1 MQPKAI
7 WALIITGAAG
17 FMAALDNL
25 VVTTALPSIRKD
37 LGGAMED
44 LEWTVNAYT
53 LTFAVLLMSGAALG
67 DRFGRRKLFVTG
79 LVIFTAASAAAA
91 LAPGIEAL
99 IAARAVQGVGAA
111 ITMPLTLTLLTAAVP
126 ADRRGLAYGIKG
138 AVDGLAVVGG
148 PLIGGT
154 LTEHVS
160 WQWIFWLNV
169 PLGLALIPL
178 ARLRL
183 DESRAENARL
193 DLPGTLL
200 VSGGLFGVVYGL
212 INAHAH
218 GWTSPGV
225 LTALIAGGTLLAA
238 FVRHGFRAERPM
250 LPMRLFKNRA
260 FAGVNAASVFMFLGM
275 FGSIFLLSQ
284 FLQNA
289 LGYSPTE
296 AGLRML
302 PWTGMP
308 MIAAP
313 LSGHL
318 ADRIGSRPVVVTA
331 LALQAL
337 GLAHFALVM
346 SPDVSYAAQLPGL
359 IVSGI
364 GMGLFFAP
372 AAKLVMSSVRPA
384 EQGMASGA
392 NNALR
397 EVGGA
402 LGVAVLASLFSAQG
416 GYGSPRRFLDGL
428 IPALW
433 AGAAAVALGAL
444 AAALI
449 PAHRGTP
456 HRSGAP
462 AHRPGR
468 RALTHAPA
476 AARALPPT
484 HPLGNCRV
492 LHREEGRTAATACR
506 GAGKSAAATGGR
518 RADQRHP
525 QARER
530 EGSGH
535 RLPEEGRTGAT
546 PRQGAGRQR
555 PPSAGRGTGKA
566 AATPAEGAGR
576 LPTGG
581 GRGRRGCFGMLPDIC
596 GRRAG

>member
-37 LGGAMED
+37 LGGALED

-53 LTFAVLLMSGAALG
+53 LTFAVLLMFGAALG

-138 AVDGLAVVGG
+138 AVDGMAVAGG

-169 PLGLALIPL
+169 PLGLALVPL

-212 INAHAH
+212 VNANAH
-218 GWTSPGV
+218 GWTSPRV
-225 LTALIAGGTLLAA
+225 LTALIAGGVLIGA
-238 FVRHGFRAERPM
+238 FIGHGLRARRPM

-313 LSGHL
+313 LSGYL

-359 IVSGI
+359 IVSGV

-372 AAKLVMSSVRPA
+372 AAKLVMSGVRPA

-392 NNALR
+392 NSALR

-402 LGVAVLASLFSAQG
+402 LGIAVLASLFSAQG
-416 GYGSPRRFLDGL
+416 GYGSPQRFLDGL
-428 IPALW
+428 TPALW

-444 AAALI
+444 AATLI
-449 PAHRGTP
+449 PSQRSAP
-456 HRSGAP
+456 HRAGSRHAADPVGAP
-462 AHRPGR
+462 
-468 RALTHAPA
+468 
-476 AARALPPT
+476 
-484 HPLGNCRV
+484 
-492 LHREEGRTAATACR
+492 
-506 GAGKSAAATGGR
+506 
-518 RADQRHP
+518 
-525 QARER
+525 
-530 EGSGH
+530 
-535 RLPEEGRTGAT
+535 
-546 PRQGAGRQR
+546 
-555 PPSAGRGTGKA
+555 
-566 AATPAEGAGR
+566 
-576 LPTGG
+576 
-581 GRGRRGCFGMLPDIC
+581 
-596 GRRAG
+596 